1 MVANNSISAVLVSTD
16 LETSR
21 GFYEDK
27 VGLKFSPGTIKN
39 HLLFDCGNG
48 TTLLIY
54 GRGAGNKA
62 DHTQVRFWSTDIDT
76 DVAELVDRGIE
87 FEEYDMDAFKTINHV
102 VTSAGIGRSA
112 WFKDPDGN
120 TFGGSACPM
129 RPTEARSTVRALAR
143 SSVSPRTAGDRPG
156 PVAVVLRG
164 AGDDGEAEVGV
175 ARECAQ
181 CFGRGGGRQHG
192 HGVTPLRDPRHAT
205 APEQRSVRPGR
216 PADST
221 PVRDSSSGCAREAI
235 RPGQCRHGRAGILP
249 RTFLTA

>member
-1 MVANNSISAVLVSTD
+1 MVANNRISAVLVSTD

-27 VGLKFSPGTIKN
+27 VGLKLSPGTIKN

-54 GRGAGNKA
+54 GRGGGNKA

-120 TFGGSACPM
+120 TI
-129 RPTEARSTVRALAR
+129 ALF
-143 SSVSPRTAGDRPG
+143 
-156 PVAVVLRG
+156 
-164 AGDDGEAEVGV
+164 
-175 ARECAQ
+175 Q
-181 CFGRGGGRQHG
+181 
-192 HGVTPLRDPRHAT
+192 
-205 APEQRSVRPGR
+205 PE
-216 PADST
+216 
-221 PVRDSSSGCAREAI
+221 
-235 RPGQCRHGRAGILP
+235 
-249 RTFLTA
+249 